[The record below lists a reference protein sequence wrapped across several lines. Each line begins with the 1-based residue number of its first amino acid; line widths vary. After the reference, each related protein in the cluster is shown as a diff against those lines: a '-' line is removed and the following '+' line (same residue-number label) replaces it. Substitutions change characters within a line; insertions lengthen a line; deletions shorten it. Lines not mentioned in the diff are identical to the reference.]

1 MRNLPSTGV
10 SENRASSRKNHC
22 FWAYPI
28 LRLFN
33 FDDFLIKK
41 DTKIEVKK
49 ITTKILLREKFI
61 LSKFKWMTFLHRF
74 VLFLQRYIFVKTK
87 HVIFGKNIN
96 IGVYYFPK
104 SDVVGFSRHIKRL
117 LILTNGTWIIMN
129 YSERSGHTYFL
140 ICLIEWVQL
149 QIYDV

>member
-10 SENRASSRKNHC
+10 SENRASSRKKHC

-104 SDVVGFSRHIKRL
+104 SDVGFSRQIKRL

-129 YSERSGHTYFL
+129 YSDLWCLARFVT
-140 ICLIEWVQL
+140 ICMI
-149 QIYDV
+149 